1 MSKAAIKPIQGEY
14 SASKAR
20 VKRAL
25 LLLAT
30 LPQRRRTRRRRR
42 RVSRGLLSL
51 GREPYG
57 EWKCRLSSKEDCPLG
72 STEFE
77 RATVD

>member
-1 MSKAAIKPIQGEY
+1 
-14 SASKAR
+14 
-20 VKRAL
+20 
-25 LLLAT
+25 LLAT

-42 RVSRGLLSL
+42 RRVSGGLLSL

-57 EWKCRLSSKEDCPLG
+57 ERKCRLSSREDFPLG

-77 RATVD
+77 RATVDGVID